1 MSLLDLINTGSARV
15 YTNHVLT
22 NKNLDR
28 LIPFLDD
35 DDEDAMTLDPAMVVY
50 SSSVCVYE
58 GGGARQWHSPS
69 LRAPWK
75 LVLLRLGHA
84 PANLNL
90 QTFYRRLRQGPTYHE
105 SSRPPPIRAL
115 RGEVTGLSL
124 QPFPFRSTQH

>member
-50 SSSVCVYE
+50 FSSVAYMRVVVQ
-58 GGGARQWHSPS
+58 GSGTP
-69 LRAPWK
+69 
-75 LVLLRLGHA
+75 
-84 PANLNL
+84 
-90 QTFYRRLRQGPTYHE
+90 RR
-105 SSRPPPIRAL
+105 
-115 RGEVTGLSL
+115 
-124 QPFPFRSTQH
+124 